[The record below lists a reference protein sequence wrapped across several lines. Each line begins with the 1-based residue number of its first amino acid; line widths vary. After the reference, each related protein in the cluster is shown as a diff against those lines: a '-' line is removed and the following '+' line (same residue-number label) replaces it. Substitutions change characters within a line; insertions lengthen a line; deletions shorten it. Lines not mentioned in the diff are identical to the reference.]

1 MWSKAL
7 VFLVFLGVSVNS
19 LARDIDFTWQAFPE
33 AVKYE
38 LQVSEK
44 KNFKKVLIKKKTKEP
59 QVKANLS
66 MGQYYYRVRAY
77 DAKNR
82 PGVWSKPMLLTVNP
96 YPPKPLTPKK
106 GAKYNYF
113 EEKNEIEFTWEKLDG
128 KVTYEL
134 LVQTT
139 AGKTVLEKK
148 TRKNSVV
155 VDRLKAG
162 DYSWKVRAIIQ
173 KRLITN
179 YSDTRFLFITKT
191 PIKPPELI
199 NPKDKSSLAAY
210 RDDEFVWTKDSVAK
224 YTDIELERL
233 DKDTDEVDPILDVEG
248 EKTKLP
254 MLMPGKYRWRVTTK
268 ETEDSD
274 GISSPWAEF
283 KTSTA
288 VLSKNN
294 HIFRFTS
301 GYQRVSYK
309 WESTRT
315 GGFNG
320 SDAANSVFINLYS
333 RLQYSEGFG
342 FSFDVQE
349 QSMEINGENLR
360 FGKNTFGLDFRFGE
374 KDFKQSSIIGLRL
387 MDQYDFGNSSS
398 QKLTTHGLVF
408 GLTMDG
414 YLSAQSKVRLSA
426 YYYKPAGFLQGGG
439 SITAD
444 TYELRVNYA
453 YNMTERFWIDWEFAY
468 DKVIYKFED
477 SAGVGLVSK
486 WSYDAVAPINVS
498 LSYEY

>member
-7 VFLVFLGVSVNS
+7 AFLLFIGLSS
-19 LARDIDFTWQAFPE
+19 QLFARDIDFTWQAFPE

-44 KNFKKVLIKKKTKEP
+44 KSFKKILFKKKTKEP
-59 QVKANLS
+59 QVKANLG
-66 MGQYYYRVRAY
+66 MGQYYYRVRAF
-77 DAKNR
+77 DSKNR
-82 PGVWSKPMLLTVNP
+82 AGIWSKPMLLTVTP
-96 YPPKPLTPKK
+96 YPPKPLSPKK

-113 EEKNEIEFTWEKLDG
+113 EEKNEIEFSWEKLDG
-128 KVTYEL
+128 KVSYQL

-139 AGKTVLEKK
+139 AGKTVIEKK
-148 TRKNSVV
+148 TKKNKIVI
-155 VDRLKAG
+155 RNLKAG
-162 DYSWKVRAIIQ
+162 DYSWKVRAVIQ
-173 KRLITN
+173 KRMITN
-179 YSDTRFLFITKT
+179 YTESRFLFVTKT

-210 RDDEFVWTKDSVAK
+210 RDDEFIWKKDSVAK

-233 DKDTDEVDPILDVEG
+233 DKDTEDVDPLLDVEG

-254 MLMPGKYRWRVTTK
+254 MLMPGTYRWRVTTK

-274 GISSPWAEF
+274 GISSDWAEF
-283 KTSTA
+283 RTSTA

-301 GYQRVSYK
+301 GYQRVTYK
-309 WESTRT
+309 WESSRT
-315 GGFNG
+315 GGYTGND
-320 SDAANSVFINLYS
+320 SANSVLINLYT

-342 FSFDVQE
+342 LSFDVQE
-349 QSMEINGENLR
+349 QTIEVQDNRLSY
-360 FGKNTFGLDFRFGE
+360 GKNTIGLDFRFGE

-387 MDQYDFGNSSS
+387 MDQYDFGNSTA

-408 GLTMDG
+408 GLAMDG
-414 YLSAQSKVRLSA
+414 YLTSSSKLRLSA

-444 TYELRVNYA
+444 TYELRVNYS

-468 DKVIYKFED
+468 DKVIFKFDD
-477 SAGVGLVSK
+477 SAGISEVSR